1 MTSLV
6 LTDDSKQYQDL
17 ARDFSANEIATRAE
31 ASDHKGV
38 LPQDLWKKV
47 WEMGL
52 ANMQVPEEFGG
63 LGLSCV
69 DATVVAEELGAGCAG
84 ITAAFWGTDLAVAPL
99 LVAGTT
105 EQKKKYIEPLTSEFG
120 LAGFT
125 LAGSFNIKNGKL
137 YGEGYCVNARNA
149 NWVLVKIDTAHGAS
163 TIYIVEVKGNAQ
175 VRVGEQMP
183 RIGLKAAD
191 ISMIYFN
198 DAQLPPANVLGKD
211 GGGHSVCGQVE
222 PRVAPIIAAYAT
234 GMARAALE
242 HAVRYGKERQTF
254 GVPIVN
260 HQGVQF
266 MLADMAK
273 NLESARLLTRKA
285 AWMVDKGEDCAI
297 ESMTARTFALET
309 AMQAATDAVQVFG
322 GYGYSRE
329 YPVEKLMRDVKTM
342 TALLTSPLR
351 SKIAVGEALLAAR

>member
-6 LTDDSKQYQDL
+6 LTEDSKQYQDL
-17 ARDFSANEIATRAE
+17 ARDFSANEIAPRAE
-31 ASDHKGV
+31 ASDHKGE
-38 LPQDLWKKV
+38 LPKELWKKV
-47 WEMGL
+47 WEVGL
-52 ANMQVPEEFGG
+52 ANMQIQEALGG

-99 LVAGTT
+99 LVAGTE
-105 EQKKKYIEPLTSEFG
+105 EQKRKFVEPLTSEFG

-125 LAGSFNIKNGKL
+125 LGGTFRLQNGKL
-137 YGEGYCVNARNA
+137 CGEGYCVNAHNA
-149 NWVLVKIDTAHGAS
+149 SWVLVKTDTAHGAES
-163 TIYIVEVKGNAQ
+163 VYVIEAKGNAA
-175 VRVGEQMP
+175 VRAGGEQMT

-198 DAQLPPANVLGKD
+198 EVQLGPENIVGKEGAAHNV
-211 GGGHSVCGQVE
+211 CTQVE
-222 PRVAPIIAAYAT
+222 PRVAPIVAAYAT

-242 HAVRYGKERQTF
+242 HAVRYAKERQTF
-254 GVPIVN
+254 GVAIAQ

-273 NLESARLLTRKA
+273 NIEAARLLTRKA
-285 AWMVDKGEDCAI
+285 ALMVDRDEACAVA
-297 ESMTARTFALET
+297 STTARTFALEM

-342 TALLTSPLR
+342 TALLTKPLA
-351 SKIAVGEALLAAR
+351 SKVAVGQALLSR